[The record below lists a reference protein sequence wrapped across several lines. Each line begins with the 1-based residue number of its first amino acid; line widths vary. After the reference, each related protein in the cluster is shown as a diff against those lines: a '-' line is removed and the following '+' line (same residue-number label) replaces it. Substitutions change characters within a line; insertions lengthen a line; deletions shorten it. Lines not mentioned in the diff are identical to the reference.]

1 MASLQPD
8 QREALAAHYFEHLDT
23 AEVAERMGRS
33 PGAVRELM
41 RRARENLKNQLG
53 SASAWLS
60 SH

>member
-1 MASLQPD
+1 
-8 QREALAAHYFEHLDT
+8 
-23 AEVAERMGRS
+23 MGRS